1 MNVNTVTVQI
11 AAKEYSLNS
20 TDAPE
25 HVQRTAALIRL
36 GQEEGSFRAG
46 DPGQLAFHVIMAIGG
61 LRSMAPLMDISK
73 PFLRGQLAAIRGILL
88 TERAAAQRSERE
100 EE

>member
-25 HVQRTAALIRL
+25 HVQRTAALVDRKMREL
-36 GQEEGSFRAG
+36 MAG
-46 DPGQLAFHVIMAIGG
+46 GVANRESAAV
-61 LRSMAPLMDISK
+61 
-73 PFLRGQLAAIRGILL
+73 LAALTYADELIR
-88 TERAAAQRSERE
+88 AQDDNTRLRRKLDEATHG
-100 EE
+100 

>member
-25 HVQRTAALIRL
+25 HVQRMAALVDRKMREL
-36 GQEEGSFRAG
+36 MAG
-46 DPGQLAFHVIMAIGG
+46 GVANRESAAV
-61 LRSMAPLMDISK
+61 
-73 PFLRGQLAAIRGILL
+73 LAAL
-88 TERAAAQRSERE
+88 TYADELIKAQDDNTRLRRKLDEERHA
-100 EE
+100 